1 MATIN
6 RPVPS
11 LLAHL
16 FIRSLRNSSSPQFI
30 RSLRNSS
37 SSRVPGCAAAMS
49 SQSQSPL
56 RRWKRFFSTFDT
68 IDAAIVAS
76 KRKEEVGC
84 AEELRQ
90 AKGDVVQLLCDAPE
104 DDPAEEFFQILDDVM
119 VEYLVTL
126 KTVPVTP
133 TALASTDLAMAVGFL
148 LEEHESEQI
157 RGLASEIV
165 GMWRASVERDL
176 AVARGRVEELR
187 KLSDEIL
194 VTKASSTTK
203 TAIRS
208 SNLVETKAPKST
220 VPAKVSAPLPKK
232 IAPVACPVRAS
243 TAVNMDKKMVPKKKM
258 PAIVGNGS
266 RDRAGIDKME
276 ATKRMLRAGYQE
288 AEDAKRQ
295 RKIVVIEAP
304 KMVTKQQQPPP
315 RKVVE
320 QRLRPVK
327 MPAPL
332 PKTSAPMAGVCRASM
347 ATVDKMP
354 AMDKMMEA
362 TKRKLQ
368 AGYQEAADAK
378 RQRKIVVIEAPKMAE
393 QKRRSQARCG
403 ASMAARRSLMS
414 SSFCRV

>member
-1 MATIN
+1 
-6 RPVPS
+6 
-11 LLAHL
+11 
-16 FIRSLRNSSSPQFI
+16 
-30 RSLRNSS
+30 
-37 SSRVPGCAAAMS
+37 MS

-243 TAVNMDKKMVPKKKM
+243 TAVNMDKKVPKSVPARPVNMDKKMVPKKKM